1 MAIPAFLMPIAV
13 KLAAE
18 VVPSLAGK
26 ILGKRGAKV
35 AEKVWDTALDVA
47 GVDPDVANADPELV
61 LAQVRQDQE
70 VANALRIQLQTLDA
84 EEHQR
89 EIDDRNSARQYQLA
103 LGSEGQK
110 RGTMM
115 VKWAAGG
122 LLLCVCAVV
131 GGSLYAPEAINE
143 AEVAFIS
150 TVAGAL
156 LKMLSDAFAFE
167 FGSSRGSKEKSAQID
182 EFSTQLKEVGL
193 ARIEQARTAPPATR
207 RADRPA
213 EPRPFVEELQ
223 RS

>member
-70 VANALRIQLQTLDA
+70 VANALRIQLQMLDA

-115 VKWAAGG
+115 IIFVSIG
-122 LLLCVCAVV
+122 LLGCVIAVFW
-131 GGSLYAPEAINE
+131 GSTYEGFDE
-143 AEVAFIS
+143 AEVAFVS

-167 FGSSRGSKEKSAQID
+167 FGSSRGSKQKSAQID
-182 EFSTQLKEVGL
+182 EFSSQLKEVGL
-193 ARIEQARTAPPATR
+193 ARIEQPRAAPPATR
-207 RADRPA
+207 RAGRPA
-213 EPRPFVEELQ
+213 EPRPFVEELE
-223 RS
+223 RN